1 MLCFLK
7 HTTSKLHNH
16 RTTQI
21 STLSS
26 NKDCITP
33 VFKLFTG
40 NNLKI
45 ILNVFIAP
53 FTLATIRLPYDE
65 PKALFCDH
73 V

>member
-1 MLCFLK
+1 MFFK
-7 HTTSKLHNH
+7 THTFELHNH

-26 NKDCITP
+26 NKDCITM

-40 NNLKI
+40 NTNFKI
-45 ILNVFIAP
+45 ILKRFIAP
-53 FTLATIRLPYDE
+53 FTLATIRLPYDA